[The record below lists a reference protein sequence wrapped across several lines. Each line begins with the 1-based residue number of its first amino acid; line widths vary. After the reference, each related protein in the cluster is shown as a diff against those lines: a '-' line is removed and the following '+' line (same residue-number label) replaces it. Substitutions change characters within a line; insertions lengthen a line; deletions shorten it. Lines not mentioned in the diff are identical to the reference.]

1 MIFGIFLQ
9 KTITA
14 TIFYGKSADSLI
26 MVSQLLYI
34 KGAPPLPVHEILTC
48 NNWSAVGLLW

>member
-34 KGAPPLPVHEILTC
+34 KGAPPSLYTKYLLVIT
-48 NNWSAVGLLW
+48 GLQ